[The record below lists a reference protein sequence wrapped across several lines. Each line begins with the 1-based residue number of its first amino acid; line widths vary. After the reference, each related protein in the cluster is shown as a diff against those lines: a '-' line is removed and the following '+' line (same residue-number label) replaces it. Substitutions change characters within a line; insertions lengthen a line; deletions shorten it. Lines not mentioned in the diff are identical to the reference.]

1 MKIPECL
8 ANKICRNVLCLLYTA
23 SHFSRVRAGNLIVLF
38 CYTVKIQHIKKKCL
52 DLFEMNHFNFLIVRL
67 NNNYP
72 LRIWTKRTFICKM
85 FSFCNISIFQFKQD
99 TLENFQLALF
109 DATSVVLLL
118 LLCGALSLAYRQEYL
133 QNLLLNL
140 EDKILL
146 HCRKHSWK

>member
-1 MKIPECL
+1 
-8 ANKICRNVLCLLYTA
+8 
-23 SHFSRVRAGNLIVLF
+23 
-38 CYTVKIQHIKKKCL
+38 
-52 DLFEMNHFNFLIVRL
+52 
-67 NNNYP
+67 
-72 LRIWTKRTFICKM
+72 M

-140 EDKILL
+140 EDKILH